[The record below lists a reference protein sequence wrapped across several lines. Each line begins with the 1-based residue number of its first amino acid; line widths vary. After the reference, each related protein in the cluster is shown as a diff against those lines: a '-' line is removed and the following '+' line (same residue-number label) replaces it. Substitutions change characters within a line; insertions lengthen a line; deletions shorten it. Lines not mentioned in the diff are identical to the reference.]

1 MLEKNNTTVS
11 SQVKYTFFRQ
21 KVHTFEEGILLPPS
35 VIVGKQTALC
45 VGGSRG
51 YLAQA
56 E

>member
-1 MLEKNNTTVS
+1 MGDETMEKIKSLNR
-11 SQVKYTFFRQ
+11 YQ
-21 KVHTFEEGILLPPS
+21 KGVLIFMIAMALVLPPS

>member
-1 MLEKNNTTVS
+1 MEYSKEDLMEAKKQIWGVGENMV
-11 SQVKYTFFRQ
+11 
-21 KVHTFEEGILLPPS
+21 LPPS

>member
-1 MLEKNNTTVS
+1 MKKMSIIFVIAVFVVL
-11 SQVKYTFFRQ
+11 
-21 KVHTFEEGILLPPS
+21 LLPPS